1 MNPYSTAFTQAVHLG
16 HLVAVHLPD
25 SKEPVPEDVLERLP
39 PAEREHALSLGGYR
53 QVDWVGGRLALRQ
66 ALGEMD
72 QSPAHLLVDSHGAPV
87 MPLGVAGSVSHKRTM
102 AVALAARQNH
112 GSLGVDLED
121 LKPARPRIAER
132 VLLPEE
138 LERLQGLP
146 EDRLWT
152 SIALRFSFKEAIYKA
167 LHPFVH
173 RYVDFQEALVEP
185 DLDLT
190 ARVEL
195 RLRNKEGPFDIEARY
210 LWLDGRVLTMV
221 RITDPSAER
230 PRLRRRRRRGPDE
243 PSESDPQPD
252 KGEHKG

>member
-1 MNPYSTAFTQAVHLG
+1 MNPFSTAFVQAVHLG
-16 HLVAVHLPD
+16 HIVAVHLPD
-25 SKEPVPEDVLERLP
+25 SRDPVPEDVLERLSP
-39 PAEREHALSLGGYR
+39 PEREHAQGLGGYR

-66 ALGEMD
+66 ALDAMD
-72 QSPAHLLVDSHGAPV
+72 QTSPALLVDDHGAPV
-87 MPLGVAGSVSHKRTM
+87 LPPGVAGSVSHKRTM
-102 AVALAARQNH
+102 AVALAARHHH

-121 LKPARPRIAER
+121 LLPARPRIAER

-138 LERLQGLP
+138 IEQLEGLP

-173 RYVDFQEALVEP
+173 RYVDFQEALVVP

-195 RLRNKEGPFDIEARY
+195 RLRNNEGPFDIEARY

-221 RITDPSAER
+221 RITDPNHRR
-230 PRLRRRRRRGPDE
+230 PRSRKRRRRGPGPD
-243 PSESDPQPD
+243 QPD
-252 KGEHKG
+252 QQPDQGQTEG